1 MLTSK
6 SSFWFLMLTVVAVL
20 SVACGGDD
28 PTPTPTPSGPEPPP
42 PPDAFVTLT
51 EWAITEQ
58 GGGGLALAGRT
69 DVTFEVRNEGG
80 QNHQLAVWQ
89 GGVVEDDEVN
99 GGTQVGLTAVGPG
112 ETTTLRL
119 EDLASGTYLLTCPI
133 PGHTLL
139 GMHTELV
146 ISGG

>member
-6 SSFWFLMLTVVAVL
+6 SSFWSLMLIATAVL
-20 SVACGGDD
+20 GVACDPPL
-28 PTPTPTPSGPEPPP
+28 PTPTPTPT
-42 PPDAFVTLT
+42 PDAFVALT

-89 GGVVEDDEVN
+89 GGMVEGDEVN